1 MAVIPAAIRRHAS
14 ISCPEVYPDWRRYVA
29 GIERI
34 GCVVEALPNETVG
47 SPSASLFIEPD
58 GTVNVIA
65 THEQI
70 FSAPF
75 KFCGSVFPQ
84 QSAPHAAVRGA
95 ATAIGNVL
103 FKKGVYG
110 HVGVDFVAFWDP
122 YVVIGERGV
131 SESGARAERE
141 RSGAGLGGARW
152 RKVGA
157 APANESGGGGVE
169 GKGEWS
175 VARSQRVVEQGRE
188 VGWGKGEA

>member
-131 SESGARAERE
+131 SESGARAERG
-141 RSGAGLGGARW
+141 R
-152 RKVGA
+152 VG
-157 APANESGGGGVE
+157 
-169 GKGEWS
+169 W
-175 VARSQRVVEQGRE
+175 RE
-188 VGWGKGEA
+188 VAQGGRSSGERGWRRGG